1 MPTVNAAYEAVLL
14 FSMKNGEEAA
24 VALKDKFAELIAQ
37 NAQAGDIDDWG
48 KRKLAYLINDEA
60 EALYVL
66 YNFNSAPDFPAELER
81 VAKIT
86 DGVLRVMTV
95 RK

>member
-1 MPTVNAAYEAVLL
+1 MPTIKGSYEAVMI
-14 FSMKNGEEAA
+14 FSAVAGEES
-24 VALKDKFAELIAQ
+24 VAELKEKFRALIEQ
-37 NAQAGDIDDWG
+37 NAQIGDIDDWG

>member
-1 MPTVNAAYEAVLL
+1 MPTVKSAYEAVLL
-14 FSMKNGEEAA
+14 FSVANGDEAA
-24 VALKDKFAELIAQ
+24 VALKEKFQDLIAQ
-37 NAQAGDIDDWG
+37 NAEAGDIDDWG
-48 KRKLAYLINDEA
+48 KRKLAYPINDET

-66 YNFNSAPDFPAELER
+66 YNFTSAPQFPAELER

-86 DGVLRVMTV
+86 EGVLRVMTV

>member
-14 FSMKNGEEAA
+14 FSVANGDEAA

-48 KRKLAYLINDEA
+48 KRKLAYLFCTTSTA
-60 EALYVL
+60 RPTSPLSLSV
-66 YNFNSAPDFPAELER
+66 SPRSP
-81 VAKIT
+81 
-86 DGVLRVMTV
+86 TV
-95 RK
+95 SCA